1 MEPLNAELPTQT
13 PTPKSGGT
21 GPVVAIV
28 VIVIIL
34 ALGGIYYLT
43 QSVKQVNE
51 NQATDPDQQTIE
63 ALMQQNSDDTAAAIQ
78 ADLDS
83 TDFTPV
89 DQSLQEVDASVKA
102 E

>member
-1 MEPLNAELPTQT
+1 MEPLNAELPTQA

-21 GPVVAIV
+21 GPVIAIV

-43 QSVKQVNE
+43 QSVKQVND
-51 NQATDPDQQTIE
+51 NQAANPDQQTIE

-89 DQSLQEVDASVKA
+89 DQSLQEVDANV
-102 E
+102 ENR